1 MTARDQQFFA
11 LYRQHRVEDQRG
23 FYDGR
28 RREFRA
34 AQDESVWLV
43 AVLMVFTAAA
53 AAFATANVGG
63 LTRLWSVLQVAFPA
77 LVTTLAAYN
86 GLYAFERQAKI
97 YGDAANNLLRAR
109 ADAPDV
115 RPLLD
120 DVAVQGVLRAY
131 VQQVE
136 DILGREQAQWGQLV
150 GEIKPV
156 EPPRQRDQQV
166 ERLLGEEKA
175 RWGELDGEVKPVEP
189 RPQPALTPPKAS

>member
-23 FYDGR
+23 FYDSR

-53 AAFATANVGG
+53 AAFGTANVGG
-63 LTRLWSVLQVAFPA
+63 LERLWSVLQVAFPA
-77 LVTTLAAYN
+77 LGTALAAYT

-97 YGDAANNLLRAR
+97 YGDAANNLLRVR

-120 DVAVQGVLRAY
+120 DGTAQGGCCGPTSNRSSAFWVTNRRNG
-131 VQQVE
+131 VS
-136 DILGREQAQWGQLV
+136 W
-150 GEIKPV
+150 P
-156 EPPRQRDQQV
+156 
-166 ERLLGEEKA
+166 A
-175 RWGELDGEVKPVEP
+175 RSSRWNHDRN
-189 RPQPALTPPKAS
+189 RP

>member
-11 LYRQHRVEDQRG
+11 LYRQHRVEHQRG

-63 LTRLWSVLQVAFPA
+63 LERLWSVLQVAFPA
-77 LVTTLAAYN
+77 LVTALAAYT

-120 DVAVQGVLRAY
+120 DGTAQGVLRAY

-136 DILGREQAQWGQLV
+136 GILGAEQAQWGQLV
-150 GEIKPV
+150 GEIKAA
-156 EPPRQRDQQV
+156 EPPRQRDQQI
-166 ERLLGEEKA
+166 ERLLGDEQA

-189 RPQPALTPPKAS
+189 PPQPALTPPKGS

>member
-1 MTARDQQFFA
+1 MTARDQQFCA
-11 LYRQHRVEDQRG
+11 LYRQHRVEHQRG

-63 LTRLWSVLQVAFPA
+63 LERLWSVLQVAFPA
-77 LVTTLAAYN
+77 LVTALAAYT

-120 DVAVQGVLRAY
+120 DGTAQGVLRAY
-131 VQQVE
+131 VQQV
-136 DILGREQAQWGQLV
+136 GAFWAPNRRNGVSWSARSR
-150 GEIKPV
+150 
-156 EPPRQRDQQV
+156 RQSHHGNGTNRSSAFWATNRRDGV
-166 ERLLGEEKA
+166 
-175 RWGELDGEVKPVEP
+175 
-189 RPQPALTPPKAS
+189 S

>member
-1 MTARDQQFFA
+1 MTARDQQFCA
-11 LYRQHRVEDQRG
+11 LYRQHRVEHQRG

-53 AAFATANVGG
+53 AALATANVGG
-63 LTRLWSVLQVAFPA
+63 LERLWSVLQVALPA
-77 LVTTLAAYN
+77 LVTALAAYT
-86 GLYAFERQAKI
+86 GLYAFERQTKI

-120 DVAVQGVLRAY
+120 DSTAQGVLRDY

-136 DILGREQAQWGQLV
+136 GILGHEQAQWGQLV
-150 GEIKPV
+150 GEIKPI
-156 EPPRQRDQQV
+156 EPPPQRDQQI
-166 ERLLGEEKA
+166 ERLLDGEQA
-175 RWGELDGEVKPVEP
+175 RWAQLDGEIKPVEP
-189 RPQPALTPPKAS
+189 PPQPALTPPQG